1 MTLAHDAARQKDQ
14 EVNREIAEYHN
25 GDRASRQYGRA
36 KRYGSEHCGQ
46 RCLINMFGFF
56 DWVVG
61 GARLIDRHA
70 SHPGGLDET
79 TNNIYAHMLIKT
91 KVLIGQK
98 QSHGPIQVKNN
109 NLTQLSERTGS
120 NFQWRFPLSL
130 RS

>member
-61 GARLIDRHA
+61 GARLIDWHA

-91 KVLIGQK
+91 KVLYIGQK
-98 QSHGPIQVKNN
+98 QSHGPSQLKNN
-109 NLTQLSERTGS
+109 NLTQLSEG
-120 NFQWRFPLSL
+120 NWFWLFH
-130 RS
+130 